1 MGQFT
6 AWVCEVNNV
15 GKMSN
20 VKKGN
25 ALFWL
30 LLEGLVPRISM
41 SSFSSYVMLILSR
54 ALKCVGKCTSKCI
67 WKVSDFSSDFIW
79 KFLFSFYN

>member
-1 MGQFT
+1 MLHIARTFLMGWFT

-20 VKKGN
+20 VKKGS

-41 SSFSSYVMLILSR
+41 GSFMSCLVLMLSR
-54 ALKCVGKCTSKCI
+54 ALVCVGKCISKCI
-67 WKVSDFSSDFIW
+67 WE
-79 KFLFSFYN
+79 SF

>member
-1 MGQFT
+1 MLQLARTFLMGQFT

-30 LLEGLVPRISM
+30 LLEELVPRISM
-41 SSFSSYVMLILSR
+41 SSFTSCLMLFLSM
-54 ALKCVGKCTSKCI
+54 ALKYIGKCTSKCI
-67 WKVSDFSSDFIW
+67 WKTF
-79 KFLFSFYN
+79 

>member
-1 MGQFT
+1 MLQLARTFLMGQFT

-20 VKKGN
+20 VKKGT

-30 LLEGLVPRISM
+30 LLEEVVPRISM
-41 SSFSSYVMLILSR
+41 SNSTSCLMLFLSR

-67 WKVSDFSSDFIW
+67 WKRF
-79 KFLFSFYN
+79 